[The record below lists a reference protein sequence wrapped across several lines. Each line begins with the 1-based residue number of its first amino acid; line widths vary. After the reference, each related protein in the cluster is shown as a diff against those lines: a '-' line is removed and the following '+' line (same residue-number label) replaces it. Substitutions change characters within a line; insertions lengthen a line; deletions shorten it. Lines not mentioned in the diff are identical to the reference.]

1 MKEKN
6 NIVFDLILLEADR
19 VINRRKKNLDLYY
32 KDGDEYR
39 KLAETYEAEADVL
52 VENLL
57 RRKKMRYVISFV
69 ESLELMDSLK
79 PATNKMLRFMVRQMN
94 YGNVLRNY
102 SLRDI
107 QQLTDM
113 SMRYVQKSIAEL
125 CEADA
130 IRFTTE
136 KNRRTYMVNPIYF
149 YKGTIKKMFYCTRE
163 YDRMPRVNSD
173 MEVEYEYT
181 E

>member
-1 MKEKN
+1 
-6 NIVFDLILLEADR
+6 
-19 VINRRKKNLDLYY
+19 
-32 KDGDEYR
+32 
-39 KLAETYEAEADVL
+39 
-52 VENLL
+52 
-57 RRKKMRYVISFV
+57 MRYVISFV
-69 ESLELMDSLK
+69 ESLDLMDKLK
-79 PATNKMLRFMVRQMN
+79 PATNKMLRFLVRQMN
-94 YGNVLRNY
+94 YGNALRNY

>member
-1 MKEKN
+1 MREKN

-39 KLAETYEAEADVL
+39 RLAEGYSAEVNEL

-57 RRKKMRYVISFV
+57 RRKKMRYMISFV
-69 ESLELMDSLK
+69 ESLDLMDDLK
-79 PATNKMLRFMVRQMN
+79 PAANKMLRFLVKQMN
-94 YGNVLRNY
+94 YGNALKNY

-113 SMRYVQKSIAEL
+113 SMRYVMKSISEL
-125 CEADA
+125 CEKDM
-130 IRFTTE
+130 IRFSME
-136 KNRRTYMVNPIYF
+136 KNRRSYMVNPIYF
-149 YKGTIKKMFYCTRE
+149 YKGTIKKLFYCARE
-163 YDRMPRVNSD
+163 YDRMPRVNGD

>member
-1 MKEKN
+1 
-6 NIVFDLILLEADR
+6 LEADR
-19 VINRRKKNLDLYY
+19 VINRRKKDLDLYY
-32 KDGDEYR
+32 KDGNEYR

-69 ESLELMDSLK
+69 ESLDLMDNLK
-79 PATNKMLRFMVRQMN
+79 PATNKMLRFLVRQMN
-94 YGNVLRNY
+94 YGNALRNY

-125 CEADA
+125 CEVDA

-149 YKGTIKKMFYCTRE
+149 YKGTIKKMFYCTKE
-163 YDRMPRVNSD
+163 FDRMPRRNID
-173 MEVEYEYT
+173 LEEYYENI
-181 E
+181 EI